1 MNRTSQA
8 KTRHRGPRSAGTERA
23 APGRRDVGVITK
35 GSLTEGVEM
44 KLDPVRSVEDV
55 KAGKF
60 VVIEGFRN
68 EFFSMITDLSLDAT
82 NPDILLYPPQ
92 EGDRLLHSVL
102 NGSSTYVTVSLRPML
117 VLERGEEVGDEPRP
131 VKTIPS
137 HFSKV
142 VEADEGDVSR
152 VFGKEGRDSRFF
164 NMGVPLDMETPVCI
178 NLNRFVERSNGIFGK
193 TGTGKSFLTRL
204 VLCGLIHNKKAV
216 NLIFDMHNEYGFQA
230 VQESGS
236 GKGAFVKGLKQLF
249 QNQVALFSLD
259 PESTRKRG
267 QQPDHEVAVSYDQ
280 VAVEDVIALQ
290 DELQL
295 NPTAAESAYL
305 VYNMYR
311 GRWLRQLLSVDGKE
325 VEQFAEDLG
334 ANKSSLAALHR
345 KLKRIEHFPFMV
357 NRLEGPDAV
366 DAMMDYI
373 DRGIHIVLEFGRQ
386 TSMLAYLL
394 VANIIS
400 RRIHEKYVRKSERYY
415 ATQDPTDQPRQL
427 VITIEEAHKFL
438 NPATARQT
446 IFGTIAR
453 EMRKYFVSLLVVDQ
467 RPSGIDEEVL
477 SQLGTKITALLND
490 EKDIQAVLT
499 GVSNGAGLRS
509 VLASLDSK
517 QQALVF
523 GHAVPMPVVIRTRHY
538 DEAFYKAMGYREKDE
553 VVRRGT
559 AATAAVYGD

>member
-1 MNRTSQA
+1 MSGSPEEMVDRPQI
-8 KTRHRGPRSAGTERA
+8 
-23 APGRRDVGVITK
+23 GVITQ

-44 KLDPVRSVEDV
+44 KLNPERSVEDV

-60 VVIEGFRN
+60 VVIEGFKN
-68 EFFSMITDLSLDAT
+68 EFFSMITDMSLDAT
-82 NPDILLYPPQ
+82 NPEILLYPPHD
-92 EGDRLLHSVL
+92 GDQLLHRVL

-117 VLERGEEVGDEPRP
+117 MLQKDEEVEDETRP

-142 VEADEGDVSR
+142 VEAEERDVSR
-152 VFGKEGRDSRFF
+152 VFGHEEKDERYF
-164 NMGVPLDMETPVCI
+164 NMGTPLDMETPVCL
-178 NLNRFVERSNGIFGK
+178 NLDRFVERSNGIFGK

-204 VLCGLIHNKKAV
+204 VLCGLIKQKKAV
-216 NLIFDMHNEYGFQA
+216 NLIFDMHNEYGFRA
-230 VQESGS
+230 RQEKGS
-236 GKGAFVKGLKQLF
+236 GKDSFVKGMKQLF
-249 QNQVALFSLD
+249 GNQVALFSLD

-267 QQPDHEVAVSYDQ
+267 QQPDHEVYISYDQ
-280 VAVEDVIALQ
+280 VNVEDVVALQ

-305 VYNMYR
+305 VYNMYKD
-311 GRWLRQLLSVDGKE
+311 GWLRQLLSVDGPDI
-325 VEQFAEDLG
+325 EQFAEDLG
-334 ANKSSLAALHR
+334 ANKSSLAAIHR
-345 KLKRIEHFPFMV
+345 KLKRIESLPFMV
-357 NRLEGPDAV
+357 PRQEGQDAV
-366 DAMMDYI
+366 DKMMDYI

-400 RRIHEKYVRKSERYY
+400 RRIHEQYVRKSELFY
-415 ATQDPTDQPRQL
+415 ASQDSKDEPRHL

-490 EKDIQAVLT
+490 EKDIQGVLT
-499 GVSNGAGLRS
+499 GVSNASGLRS

-517 QQALVF
+517 QQALVL
-523 GHAVPMPVVIRTRHY
+523 GHAVPMPVVVKTRNY
-538 DEAFYKAMGYREKDE
+538 DEAFYKAMGDVDDEEKIA
-553 VVRRGT
+553 RGK
-559 AATAAVYGD
+559 AASEAVFGD